1 MISTTVRRWAMAGTI
16 ALLGL
21 LALSQVAIAAGPAVT
36 LTPNTG
42 APGTNVTAKLS
53 GFKANEDIQIIFRG
67 PTNPVVARGKTDANG
82 AASILFVVPPV
93 ISGVYD
99 VFTGNMVDNSCDV
112 VVPFTVI
119 PGPPATATPTQAPPT
134 VAPPPVPTATPG
146 VPPPPTPTPA
156 APPPPTPTAIAVI
169 PATPF
174 IPQAGDS
181 PSGNLDGVSSA
192 ATGFFF
198 LGALFVIV
206 SSLGIMKVTSV
217 RKKSE

>member
-1 MISTTVRRWAMAGTI
+1 MMSTTVRRWAMAGTL

-21 LALSQVAIAAGPAVT
+21 LALSQAAIAAGPAVT
-36 LTPNTG
+36 LTPNSG
-42 APGTNVTAKLS
+42 APGTTVTAKLS
-53 GFKANEDIQIIFRG
+53 GFKANEDLQIIFRG
-67 PTNPVVARGKTDANG
+67 PGNPVVSRGKTDANG
-82 AASILFVVPPV
+82 AASLTFVVPAV

-119 PGPPATATPTQAPPT
+119 PGPPATATPTKSPPT
-134 VAPPPVPTATPG
+134 AVPPAVPTPQ
-146 VPPPPTPTPA
+146 VPPPPTPTPV
-156 APPPPTPTAIAVI
+156 APPPPPTATPIAVA
-169 PATPF
+169 PATPS

-181 PSGNLDGVSSA
+181 LSGNLDGTSSA

-206 SSLGIMKVTSV
+206 SSLGIMRVTSV
-217 RKKSE
+217 RKKN